1 MKAEDTGFQNRIEDF
16 ICSQVTGRGLD
27 SRTEKAYRQDL
38 ENFYTWLEE
47 NPVSEAASGEERSWE
62 AKLEIYL
69 DHLSREKQLRP
80 STITRKYKVF
90 TYYLS
95 YLVKQGVLPG
105 CRPLTREEAAKPP
118 SPVFMSRQEVDA
130 LFQAMEREY
139 EDLDSDFRKRVCLRD
154 MVMLEL
160 LFYHRIEVSELLRLE
175 VSDYDQKTGVL
186 FLPRKRGKG
195 DFVYVFSRKLRE
207 KMARWLQ
214 EREYFQQDNE
224 YQNRMF
230 LSKLGRPL
238 SMKMVINV
246 VDKYRKLAG
255 IAKEITPKD
264 LKKSMEQYAKE
275 LVMEWCG

>member
-1 MKAEDTGFQNRIEDF
+1 
-16 ICSQVTGRGLD
+16 
-27 SRTEKAYRQDL
+27 
-38 ENFYTWLEE
+38 
-47 NPVSEAASGEERSWE
+47 
-62 AKLEIYL
+62 
-69 DHLSREKQLRP
+69 
-80 STITRKYKVF
+80 
-90 TYYLS
+90 
-95 YLVKQGVLPG
+95 
-105 CRPLTREEAAKPP
+105 
-118 SPVFMSRQEVDA
+118 
-130 LFQAMEREY
+130 MEREY